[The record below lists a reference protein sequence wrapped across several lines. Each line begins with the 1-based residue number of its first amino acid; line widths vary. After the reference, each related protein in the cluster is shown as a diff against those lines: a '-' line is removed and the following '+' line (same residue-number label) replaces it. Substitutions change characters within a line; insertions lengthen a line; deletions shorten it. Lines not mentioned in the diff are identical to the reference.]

1 MEKNTPWKILASSL
15 PEKEN
20 YYTQDPVLQTV
31 LGRLLRPETFEW
43 LKPQVEALGETI
55 PEFVEPRSALVDREV
70 PQLKSFDRYGRRVDE
85 IVYHPAYRELEGVA
99 YGSGMV
105 AIKYDPELRARFGG
119 DLQVAGFAMSF
130 LYSQAEMGVSCP
142 VCMTDGVARVLDLHG
157 SEAQK
162 AERIPELASRNLQT
176 LKTGAMF
183 LTEKQGGSDVGR
195 NATRAV
201 QQPDGTWRL
210 YGEKWF
216 CSNVDAGY
224 KLVLARPEGAS
235 TGTRGLGL
243 FLLPHRR
250 ADGSLNAIRIDRL
263 KDKLG
268 VRSMASG
275 ECVLE
280 GSEAQLVGRVE
291 DGFRHMAE
299 MLNLSR
305 LWNAICSVGVMR
317 RVVHETTT
325 YLRRRVTFGKRA
337 IEHPLVRQMLADMN
351 AEQVGALLL
360 TLQLS
365 QHLDRADA
373 GGKTDAELVRIL
385 TPLAKY
391 TTAKA
396 AVWIASEG
404 IELQG
409 GNGYIEDSPL
419 PRLLRDAQVL
429 PVWEGTTNILILD
442 TLRVISKSGA
452 HEVLW
457 EETLRRAAQ
466 APLHLEAE
474 AALVVRAVERSK
486 AELAVIAAQG
496 PDESAP
502 LLRGFTD
509 RLLYAYAVSL
519 AFDPQLQASAMGK
532 TFAAAGRRLLARWI
546 EPELKCP
553 PEDVAALV
561 DDTVVETVV
570 GDEPNSRQS

>member
-1 MEKNTPWKILASSL
+1 MNKDTPWKVLAASL
-15 PEKEN
+15 PDEEN
-20 YYTQDPVLQTV
+20 YFARDPVLQAV
-31 LGRLLRPETFEW
+31 LGRLLKPETYEW
-43 LKPQVEALGETI
+43 LKPQAVALGKAVPEVVDPRATI
-55 PEFVEPRSALVDREV
+55 CDLEV
-70 PQLKSFDRYGRRVDE
+70 PQLKSFDRYGHRVDE
-85 IVYHPAYRELEGVA
+85 IIYHPAYREMESVA

-105 AIKYDPELRARFGG
+105 SMKYDPLLRARFGG
-119 DLQVAGFAMSF
+119 DLQVAGFALSYLF
-130 LYSQAEMGVSCP
+130 SQAETGVSCP

-157 SEAQK
+157 SEEQK
-162 AERIPELASRNLQT
+162 AQSIPQLASRDLET

-201 QQPDGTWRL
+201 PQPDGSWLL

-224 KLVLARPEGAS
+224 KLVLARPDGAAA
-235 TGTRGLGL
+235 GTRGLGL

-250 ADGSLNAIRIDRL
+250 ADGSPNAIRIDRL

-280 GSEAQLVGRVE
+280 GSEAQLVGKLE
-291 DGFRHMAE
+291 DGFRQMAE

-305 LWNAICSVGVMR
+305 LWNAVCSAAVMR
-317 RVVHETTT
+317 RVVYEATT

-337 IEHPLVRQMLADMN
+337 TEHALVRQTLADMN
-351 AEQVGALLL
+351 AEQIGALLL

-373 GGKTDAELVRIL
+373 GGEKDAQLVRIL

-396 AVWIASEG
+396 AVWVASEG
-404 IELQG
+404 IEMQG
-409 GNGYIEDSPL
+409 GNGYIEDSPM
-419 PRLLRDAQVL
+419 PRMLRDAQVL

-442 TLRVISKSGA
+442 TLRVIAKSGA

-457 EETLRRAAQ
+457 AETLRRAAE
-466 APLHLEAE
+466 APAHLSED
-474 AALVVRAVERSK
+474 AARVVRAVERSK
-486 AELAVIAAQG
+486 AELAVISAQG
-496 PDESAP
+496 PDESASM
-502 LLRGFTD
+502 LRGFTD
-509 RLLYAYAVSL
+509 RLLYAYVVSL
-519 AFDPQLQASAMGK
+519 SFDPELQKTSMGP
-532 TFAAAGRRLLARWI
+532 TFASAGRRLLARWI
-546 EPELKCP
+546 EPQLRLS
-553 PEDVAALV
+553 EDEISALV
-561 DDTVVETVV
+561 DATVLD
-570 GDEPNSRQS
+570 DEASAESTA